1 MAFSAS
7 GALATVILMSERF
20 CDCCGEA
27 ARDLIQITSGV
38 NNAPNKARRYYLPND
53 GIRAHI
59 EAGSASFK
67 PDGNPFYAPCHGSV
81 KQRQESSLCCSSL
94 KPVPSLHKKL
104 VFDKSLSRVSKTCFV
119 SQAKLPAFPVDVVRE
134 GGALVVVEAHETV
147 PFLVSEVPPSRHNV
161 PPTVEPINDSSLSR
175 LA

>member
-59 EAGSASFK
+59 EAGSRRALS
-67 PDGNPFYAPCHGSV
+67 PTATPFT
-81 KQRQESSLCCSSL
+81 R
-94 KPVPSLHKKL
+94 L
-104 VFDKSLSRVSKTCFV
+104 VMV
-119 SQAKLPAFPVDVVRE
+119 A
-134 GGALVVVEAHETV
+134 
-147 PFLVSEVPPSRHNV
+147 
-161 PPTVEPINDSSLSR
+161 
-175 LA
+175 